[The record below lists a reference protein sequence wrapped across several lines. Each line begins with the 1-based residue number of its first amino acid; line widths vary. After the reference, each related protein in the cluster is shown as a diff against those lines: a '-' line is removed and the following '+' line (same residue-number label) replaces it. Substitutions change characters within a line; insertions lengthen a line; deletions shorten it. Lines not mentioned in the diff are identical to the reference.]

1 MAEAEKG
8 ARRLVIEGQA
18 YHHPPFALVGHISDV
33 THRRRRGKI
42 DTAQH
47 PASKPPTLP
56 FSLPPPLST
65 YLRLPQRVG
74 FFLGFTDLAPS
85 YLRLS
90 FCLYLPPSF
99 LTSLP
104 SALFASSPLRLS
116 PPLPAIPRGLFTGKI
131 SLYSFLAFRVSR
143 EFYFRVSREE
153 FSFPLVAFSN
163 AAFFSTSSPLPLLLC
178 QRFSFSDFETI
189 LVRKGRH
196 ALSLSA
202 LQSICLPWFSLL
214 RSSLQIESRRRQAYL
229 PWAFYSVF
237 YSDTSCSCYEY
248 GTTLDMVGTH

>member
-1 MAEAEKG
+1 MTSRTDGGEE
-8 ARRLVIEGQA
+8 RSIQLSIQ
-18 YHHPPFALVGHISDV
+18 PPSLQLSLSPSLPRFLRTFVSLSVSASFSALLI
-33 THRRRRGKI
+33 
-42 DTAQH
+42 
-47 PASKPPTLP
+47 LP
-56 FSLPPPLST
+56 FLPTAIFLSLPPS
-65 YLRLPQRVG
+65 
-74 FFLGFTDLAPS
+74 
-85 YLRLS
+85 
-90 FCLYLPPSF
+90 LPPSLLSHLSSF
-99 LTSLP
+99 CSLR
-104 SALFASSPLRLS
+104 LFASSPLRLS

-214 RSSLQIESRRRQAYL
+214 RSPLQIESRRRQAYL

-237 YSDTSCSCYEY
+237 YSDTPCSCYEY